1 MRITE
6 ELKKIPADKII
17 FVIGI
22 IGMILIL
29 ISSFIPDKK
38 EEKSESENLYFNKSG
53 YLEDIENR
61 LEDFLE
67 NMEGVGN
74 ADVMITLKG
83 GEFYTYI
90 YEDKKSISENRT
102 ETDKSY
108 VMSGREKTPVLETVN
123 NPEIKGAVIAC
134 EGASEPSVKSDVYN
148 TVSKALGI
156 STADIYVTELK

>member
-83 GEFYTYI
+83 GELYTYI

-134 EGASEPSVKSDVYN
+134 EGASDPSVKSDVYN